1 VLHIYIYIYIYIY
14 DISRLGVKLTFNNA
28 HIVMRFL
35 RYPTLLH
42 GSTLGFRGKPLRKQ
56 C

>member
-1 VLHIYIYIYIYIY
+1 MEGIYVKLILVL
-14 DISRLGVKLTFNNA
+14 KLTFNNA

-56 C
+56 CWQ